1 VSGPDHPRVSA
12 LTASTIT
19 LALAR
24 PGAYELGIR
33 YTPYL
38 VAPGGCVTQAK
49 DGMTVVTV
57 PDAGTVKVGFS
68 VSAAGALAALTGSDT
83 TCPATG

>member
-1 VSGPDHPRVSA
+1 MTGPGHPRVSA
-12 LTASTIT
+12 LTESTIT

-38 VAPGGCVTQAK
+38 VAPGSCVTEAK
-49 DGMTVVTV
+49 DGMTVLTV
-57 PDAGTVKVGFS
+57 PDAGTMKVGFT

-83 TCPATG
+83 TCPDTH